1 MNLKISA
8 LEYVQEVQNGNISA
22 EDFVSKTLEQIQT
35 VDDKLHA
42 FLSVNDK
49 ALNQARD
56 IDKKIKSGEQ
66 VGACFGMPISIKD
79 NMCIKG
85 VKTTCAS
92 KMLENFVAPYDAT
105 VISKLMK
112 IDVDDHSEYLEK
124 VQTMISYFDIL
135 DSAGVESEEISM
147 PEIPI
152 EQLRNDEYI
161 PFNEKLIEKMN
172 HYKGTYV
179 RAPKM

>member
-42 FLSVNDK
+42 FLSVNEK
-49 ALNQARD
+49 A
-56 IDKKIKSGEQ
+56 
-66 VGACFGMPISIKD
+66 
-79 NMCIKG
+79 
-85 VKTTCAS
+85 
-92 KMLENFVAPYDAT
+92 
-105 VISKLMK
+105 
-112 IDVDDHSEYLEK
+112 
-124 VQTMISYFDIL
+124 
-135 DSAGVESEEISM
+135 
-147 PEIPI
+147 I

-161 PFNEKLIEKMN
+161 PFEDKLIEKMN

-179 RAPKM
+179 HAPKMS